1 MVQLYLATS
10 GASTH
15 SHSSTMVYPH
25 KRWKRSNRNTTAM
38 AQRTVR
44 LVQPGASAWQGF
56 GFALLGL
63 ALGGLL
69 IAAGSRVYGLEGAM
83 STVAG
88 LLPVGYAFGAGMVAT
103 VNPCGILLVPSLVAY
118 YLSRDETVV
127 LTTPRRVGKALLLGS
142 MATVGFVAIFALVG
156 VIVGAGGGA
165 LATSFP
171 FGGLV
176 IGIALAVLG
185 GWLALSGRDL
195 GILAASQALG
205 RVELRDNPVSL
216 ILFGVGYAICS
227 LSCTLPIFLVVAG
240 SALAAQGL
248 AGAATQ
254 FVAYALG
261 MGSVLTVVIVAAAFF
276 QTAVARFIRAL
287 VPYVHRLAAA
297 FLLGA
302 GIYISHYWLAALG
315 FLG

>member
-1 MVQLYLATS
+1 
-10 GASTH
+10 
-15 SHSSTMVYPH
+15 
-25 KRWKRSNRNTTAM
+25 M
-38 AQRTVR
+38 AQRTTR
-44 LVQPGASAWQGF
+44 LAEAGVISGQGF

-69 IAAGSRVYGLEGAM
+69 IAAGSRVYVLEGTA
-83 STVAG
+83 STLASF
-88 LLPVGYAFGAGMVAT
+88 LPVGYAFGAGMVAT

-118 YLSRDETVV
+118 YLSRDETPV
-127 LTTPRRVGKALLLGS
+127 LTGWQRVGKALLLGS

-156 VIVGAGGGA
+156 LVVGAGGWA
-165 LATSFP
+165 LAAAFP

-176 IGIALAVLG
+176 IGLALAVLG
-185 GWLALSGRDL
+185 GWLALSGRGL

-205 RVELRDNPVSL
+205 RVKLGNNPASL
-216 ILFGVGYAICS
+216 VLFGVGYAICS

-240 SALAAQGL
+240 SALAAGGL
-248 AGAATQ
+248 VGAATQ
-254 FVAYALG
+254 FVAYAVG

-276 QTAVARFIRAL
+276 QTAVARFIRVL

-302 GIYISHYWLAALG
+302 GIFISHYWLAALG
-315 FLG
+315 ILR